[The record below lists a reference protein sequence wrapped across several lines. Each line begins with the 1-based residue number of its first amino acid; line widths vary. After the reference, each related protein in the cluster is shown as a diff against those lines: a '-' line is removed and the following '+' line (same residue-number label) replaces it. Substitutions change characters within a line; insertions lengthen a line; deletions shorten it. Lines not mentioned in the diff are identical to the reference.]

1 MKLLGDD
8 CWWAPRWMKR
18 LQERLGLGE
27 TELPDERKRP
37 TVLEPEH
44 DAALVSAGAPL
55 PPRPLPPHDPTHPAV
70 EGKARP
76 AAATTRIPTAP
87 AAANGPSMAGTT
99 RMRTPRPTP
108 PGEPQTTRMPAAG
121 RKPRNPVN
129 SANAAP
135 PQRKR
140 ATPPPPV
147 REDREIESW
156 LGELRGTGPSPAK
169 PAPSQ
174 RPQPDAEPTTAIP
187 TPRPRGSRH
196 SNGGADPTTAIPAQ
210 DPETTEKL
218 TAQQAEEEGRRRG
231 TTGGVSAADLL
242 RREGRGR

>member
-1 MKLLGDD
+1 
-8 CWWAPRWMKR
+8 
-18 LQERLGLGE
+18 
-27 TELPDERKRP
+27 
-37 TVLEPEH
+37 
-44 DAALVSAGAPL
+44 
-55 PPRPLPPHDPTHPAV
+55 
-70 EGKARP
+70 
-76 AAATTRIPTAP
+76 
-87 AAANGPSMAGTT
+87 
-99 RMRTPRPTP
+99 
-108 PGEPQTTRMPAAG
+108 MPAAG